1 MADGDADCKWYDVA
15 FAIQSAAREAY
26 LRGDRSGHERGW
38 KGAWNRA
45 WETGFESGVQFATA
59 QDAEFAQMVEQEY
72 HRRELQGESSK
83 TLVRRLLDALR
94 TEENRQRFDER
105 RRAA

>member
-1 MADGDADCKWYDVA
+1 MTDKDETPWADLSFGIHSGRIDGYLAGHRVGHRAGWSAGFDA
-15 FAIQSAAREAY
+15 
-26 LRGDRSGHERGW
+26 
-38 KGAWNRA
+38 
-45 WETGFESGVQFATA
+45 GVATA
-59 QDAEFAQMVEQEY
+59 RAQDKEFAEMVEQEF
-72 HRRELQGESSK
+72 HRRELQGESNK